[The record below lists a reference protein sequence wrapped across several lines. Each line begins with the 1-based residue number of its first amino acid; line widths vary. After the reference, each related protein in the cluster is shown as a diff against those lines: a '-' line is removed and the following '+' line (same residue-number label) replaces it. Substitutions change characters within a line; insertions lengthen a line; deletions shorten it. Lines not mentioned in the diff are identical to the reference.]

1 MGRGRKMKISAISP
15 IMSVMCSGAAHEVQ
29 RASYDVVEV
38 SYASQV
44 LTCTSG
50 RAQGC
55 NTQRGS
61 PSMRERFEGV
71 RTHQCKELRACVRFS
86 ARSMKA
92 STRIFCWG
100 CVDVGST

>member
-1 MGRGRKMKISAISP
+1 MGRGRKMKISAINP

-55 NTQRGS
+55 NTAAEHRGATLS
-61 PSMRERFEGV
+61 AGR
-71 RTHQCKELRACVRFS
+71 RACAGGSKASGHTS
-86 ARSMKA
+86 ARRYA
-92 STRIFCWG
+92 H
-100 CVDVGST
+100 V